1 MKNRENYSALSSD
14 ELKDRLIQVQ
24 QDMENMLLQKATH
37 QLNNPLRLRT
47 VRREIARIK
56 TYMHQHELGIHKVK
70 Q

>member
-1 MKNRENYSALSSD
+1 MKNRENYASFSID
-14 ELKDRLIQVQ
+14 ELKEKLIEVQ
-24 QDMENMLLQKATH
+24 QDMDNMLLQKATH

-56 TYMHQHELGIHKVK
+56 TYMHQHELGIHQVK